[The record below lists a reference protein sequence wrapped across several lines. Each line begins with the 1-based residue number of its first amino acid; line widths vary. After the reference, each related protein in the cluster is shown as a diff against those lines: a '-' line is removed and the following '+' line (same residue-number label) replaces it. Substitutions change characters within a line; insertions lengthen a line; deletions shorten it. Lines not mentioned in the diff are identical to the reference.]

1 MYLLSV
7 LSPGGVKAL
16 DEVCGVAKEHGVAG
30 SATDK
35 INIIRS
41 VMYVISFLYHMR
53 FSKNKLI

>member
-30 SATDK
+30 CATDK

-41 VMYVISFLYHMR
+41 VMYVISFLY
-53 FSKNKLI
+53 F